1 MKKLDDLS
9 SNLIYEIQKAFYD
22 ERGKGARYRLVRV
35 GVEYVE
41 KELGAKV
48 KDIDSLV
55 KGLKELGFVEDIT
68 YSEEDVVFSVETK
81 NCVFRTVRDLFM
93 DKDLQPLSCPVANII
108 MNFLESKTDL
118 SPELMPITRD
128 SGVCKFSMAKM
139 ATSDVVK
146 D

>member
-1 MKKLDDLS
+1 MKLDDLS

-41 KELGAKV
+41 KELGENV
-48 KDIDSLV
+48 KNMDSLLE
-55 KGLKELGFVEDIT
+55 GLKRLGFVEAISF
-68 YSEEDVVFSVETK
+68 SEEDVLADVETK
-81 NCVFRTVRDLFM
+81 NCAFRQVRDLFM

-108 MNFLESKTDL
+108 MDYLEKQTGL
-118 SPELMPITRD
+118 SPELLPIVRD
-128 SGVCKFSMAKM
+128 ESTCKFSMAKM

-146 D
+146 E

>member
-41 KELGAKV
+41 KELGDKAKSV
-48 KDIDSLV
+48 DSLV

-68 YSEEDVVFSVETK
+68 YNEEDIIFSVETK

-93 DKDLQPLSCPVANII
+93 DKGLQPLSCPVANIV
-108 MNFLESKTDL
+108 MNFLESKTGL
-118 SPELMPITRD
+118 SPELMPIERD
-128 SGVCKFSMAKM
+128 NGTCRFSLAKM
-139 ATSDVVK
+139 ATSDVVE

>member
-41 KELGAKV
+41 KELGDKATS
-48 KDIDSLV
+48 IESLV
-55 KGLKELGFVEDIT
+55 KGLKELGFVEDIS
-68 YSEEDVVFSVETK
+68 YNEEDIIFSVETK

-93 DKDLQPLSCPVANII
+93 DKGLQPLSCPVANIV
-108 MNFLESKTDL
+108 MNFLESKTGL
-118 SPELMPITRD
+118 SPELMPIERD
-128 SGVCKFSMAKM
+128 NDICRFSLAKM
-139 ATSDVVK
+139 ATSDVVE